1 MLYRNWNITVYSTYL
16 GYLAQYTSPIGQTH
30 HTSACFPTDRQ
41 ATAYAQVQIDH
52 LLRCEDYR
60 LKPRPSSVP
69 AKV

>member
-16 GYLAQYTSPIGQTH
+16 GYLAQYTSPIGNTH
-30 HTSACFPTDRQ
+30 HTSACFPTDKQ
-41 ATAYAQVQIDH
+41 AISYAQVQIDH

-60 LKPRPSSVP
+60 LHKPAAAAP

>member
-16 GYLAQYTSPIGQTH
+16 GYLAQYTSPIGNTH
-30 HTSACFPTDRQ
+30 HTSACFSTDKQ
-41 ATAYAQVQIDH
+41 AISYAQVQIDH

-60 LKPRPSSVP
+60 LHPQAVAAP